1 MLFVHKKLKSHM
13 VLQTSTE
20 DSQAVCARVEDV
32 ALTTLYQCP
41 NGLRLPLG
49 HFVEES
55 RQLLPLNVTWIGGG
69 EFNDVPAEAHLSLTF
84 VEDGFKVKAV
94 RDCTGAFCPTRWGGN
109 RAIDYHL
116 VNRQECMKDLHFHQE
131 AISDH
136 RVVCC
141 NLLLPKESRDE
152 VTRWFGN
159 SSKACP
165 SNASKNDFEK
175 VFLEKWDK
183 LKKPVFPP
191 SASQEEVDELWLQ
204 TQACY
209 ELALNYAC
217 RSVSQ
222 EVHDEDAGKLYGL
235 SKGHVRFQNGYP
247 RVGKNNSLSDAFLV
261 RRLRNVVGRLTE
273 VRRLEHVHQE
283 SSQDYKNLAVKVLRA
298 PGCLMG
304 DTQ

>member
-1 MLFVHKKLKSHM
+1 MIALGPFV
-13 VLQTSTE
+13 
-20 DSQAVCARVEDV
+20 
-32 ALTTLYQCP
+32 
-41 NGLRLPLG
+41 
-49 HFVEES
+49 
-55 RQLLPLNVTWIGGG
+55 LLD
-69 EFNDVPAEAHLSLTF
+69 E
-84 VEDGFKVKAV
+84 
-94 RDCTGAFCPTRWGGN
+94 GGN

-116 VNRQECMKDLHFHQE
+116 VNREECMKDLHFHQE

-191 SASQEEVDELWLQ
+191 SASQEEVDEL

-222 EVHDEDAGKLYGL
+222 EVHDEDAGKFYGVQGPCSF
-235 SKGHVRFQNGYP
+235 SK
-247 RVGKNNSLSDAFLV
+247 RV
-261 RRLRNVVGRLTE
+261 
-273 VRRLEHVHQE
+273 
-283 SSQDYKNLAVKVLRA
+283 
-298 PGCLMG
+298 P
-304 DTQ
+304 